1 MGGKMRPYEV
11 MRHPPGGFGF
21 WHVGWHDL
29 FWLALP
35 VLFVLP
41 LLALLVAL
49 LWPARHALLGRLGNR
64 PENAYYPPP
73 VGQTA
78 GATSAVELLRQ
89 RYARGEIDRDS
100 YAAMRDELHVSTP
113 DQPQRDGPPQQYRPR
128 PDAPIDWS

>member
-1 MGGKMRPYEV
+1 M

-41 LLALLVAL
+41 LLALLVTL

-64 PENAYYPPP
+64 PYTRYYPPP
-73 VGQTA
+73 AAQPTGTI
-78 GATSAVELLRQ
+78 SAVELLRQ
-89 RYARGEIDRDS
+89 RYARGEIDGDT
-100 YAAMRDELHVSTP
+100 YAAMRDELTTSTGE
-113 DQPQRDGPPQQYRPR
+113 QPQNDGPPPQYRPR
-128 PDAPIDWS
+128 PDVPVDWS

>member
-1 MGGKMRPYEV
+1 MRPYEV
-11 MRHPPGGFGF
+11 MRHPPGGFGI

-78 GATSAVELLRQ
+78 GATSAGGIGSAGTSPS
-89 RYARGEIDRDS
+89 ARATAS
-100 YAAMRDELHVSTP
+100 S
-113 DQPQRDGPPQQYRPR
+113 DGAVASPSGGTVTC
-128 PDAPIDWS
+128 APARR